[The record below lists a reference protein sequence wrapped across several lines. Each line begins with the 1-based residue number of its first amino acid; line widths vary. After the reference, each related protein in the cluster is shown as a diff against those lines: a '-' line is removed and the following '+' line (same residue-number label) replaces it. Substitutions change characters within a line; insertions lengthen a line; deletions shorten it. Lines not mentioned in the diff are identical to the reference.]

1 MKIINIFL
9 FSLVIIVFIYY
20 YYQNFINNTIENFES
35 YTNCMDQGYPNDFCL
50 QVPIQS
56 MINPPN
62 PNTPIPK
69 PHNSIDLKKHT
80 IKNRNK
86 KY

>member
-1 MKIINIFL
+1 MKNINIYL
-9 FSLVIIVFIYY
+9 ISIIALVFIYY
-20 YYQNFINNTIENFES
+20 YYQQKSIENFES
-35 YTNCMDQGYPNDFCL
+35 YTNCIDQGYPNDFCL